1 MKSLKRLNKKIKTIN
16 DPDGGDG
23 LVSYILDVI
32 YDYLEMDPVGLVVE
46 FGAHTGENG
55 IFSDFLIKDGHK
67 AILIE
72 ADKNQF
78 EDLVDKYKDNSNVI
92 CINKLIDIEGPNA
105 LDQILSKAQ
114 VPKIFDLLLIDVDSI
129 DYQIWE
135 SVNEYKPL
143 LAVIEFNETYG
154 PNLKRI
160 HNIELNKWSARRN
173 KHSVEEYVGSSS
185 IAGSSLRSINELSK
199 SKGYML
205 LTYTRNNAFFIKEEL
220 FHLFHLQEVDINT
233 DFIKTT
239 FNIPNRVLSTR
250 DLFRK
255 FLRFGFFK
263 TFLRQHIRDPKVIRI
278 IKKWRNKWKI

>member
-1 MKSLKRLNKKIKTIN
+1 MKSLKRLNKQMKTIN
-16 DPDGGDG
+16 DPEGGDG
-23 LVSYILDVI
+23 LISYILEVI
-32 YDYLEMDPVGLVVE
+32 HEYLEMDPIKLVVE

-55 IFSDFLIKDGHK
+55 VFSDFLIKDGYK

-72 ADKNQF
+72 ADKDQF

-92 CINKLIDIEGPNA
+92 CINKLIDIEGPNT

-135 SVNEYKPL
+135 SVNKYKPL

-160 HNIELNKWSARRN
+160 HNIELNQWSARRN
-173 KHSVEEYVGSSS
+173 HSVGEYIGSSV

-239 FNIPNRVLSTR
+239 LNIPNRVLSSR
-250 DLFRK
+250 DLIKK
-255 FLRFGFFK
+255 FLRFGFIK
-263 TFLRQHIRDPKVIRI
+263 TFFLYRQQKRTGI
-278 IKKWRNKWKI
+278 IKKWRNIWKI

>member
-1 MKSLKRLNKKIKTIN
+1 MKTIN
-16 DPDGGDG
+16 DPEGGDG
-23 LVSYILDVI
+23 LISYILEVI
-32 YDYLEMDPVGLVVE
+32 HEYLEMDPIKLVVE

-55 IFSDFLIKDGHK
+55 VFSDFLIKDGYK

-72 ADKNQF
+72 ADKDQF

-92 CINKLIDIEGPNA
+92 CINKLIDIEGPNT

-135 SVNEYKPL
+135 SVNKYKPL

-160 HNIELNKWSARRN
+160 HNIELNQWSARRN
-173 KHSVEEYVGSSS
+173 HSVGEYIGSSV

-239 FNIPNRVLSTR
+239 LNIPNRVLSSR
-250 DLFRK
+250 DLIKK
-255 FLRFGFFK
+255 FLRFGFIK
-263 TFLRQHIRDPKVIRI
+263 TFFLYRQQKRTGI
-278 IKKWRNKWKI
+278 IKKWRNIWKI

>member
-1 MKSLKRLNKKIKTIN
+1 MKTIN

-23 LVSYILDVI
+23 LVSYILEVI
-32 YDYLEMDPVGLVVE
+32 YDYLEMDPIRLIVE

-55 IFSDFLIKDGHK
+55 VFSDFLIKDGHK

-72 ADKNQF
+72 ADKDQF

-92 CINKLIDIEGPNA
+92 CINKLIDIEGPNT

-135 SVNEYKPL
+135 SVNKYKPL

-160 HNIELNKWSARRN
+160 HNIELNQWSARRN
-173 KHSVEEYVGSSS
+173 HSVGEYIGSSV

-239 FNIPNRVLSTR
+239 LNIPNRVLSSR
-250 DLFRK
+250 DLIKK
-255 FLRFGFFK
+255 FLRFGFIK
-263 TFLRQHIRDPKVIRI
+263 TFFLYRQQKRTGI
-278 IKKWRNKWKI
+278 IKKWRNIWKI

>member
-16 DPDGGDG
+16 DPGGGDG

-32 YDYLEMDPVGLVVE
+32 YDYLETDPIRWVVE
-46 FGAHTGENG
+46 FGAHAEDNG
-55 IFSDFLIKDGHK
+55 VFLDFLIKDRYE
-67 AILIE
+67 ALLIE
-72 ADKNQF
+72 GDNNSFEALADQ
-78 EDLVDKYKDNSNVI
+78 YKDNDKVI
-92 CINKLIDIEGPNA
+92 CINEYVNYQGQNT
-105 LDQILSKAQ
+105 LDQILSKTEI
-114 VPKIFDLLLIDVDSI
+114 PKIFDVLLIDVDSI

-135 SVNEYKPL
+135 SLHEYKPL

-154 PNLKRI
+154 TSLERV
-160 HNIELNKWSARRN
+160 HNIEFNQWAARRN
-173 KHSVEEYVGSSS
+173 KISPGETIGSSS

-220 FHLFHLQEVDINT
+220 FHLFHLQEIDINT

-239 FNIPNRVLSTR
+239 LNIPNRVLSSR
-250 DLFRK
+250 DIIKK
-255 FLRFGFFK
+255 FLRFGFSK
-263 TFLRQHIRDPKVIRI
+263 TFLRQHKDPKIIRR

>member
-1 MKSLKRLNKKIKTIN
+1 MRSLSQLKKHVRPIQ

-23 LVSYILDVI
+23 LIVYILDII

-55 IFSDFLIKDGHK
+55 VFSDFLIKDGYK

-72 ADKNQF
+72 ADKDQF

-92 CINKLIDIEGPNA
+92 CINKLIDIEGSNT

-143 LAVIEFNETYG
+143 LAVVEFNETYG

-173 KHSVEEYVGSSS
+173 KHSVEEYVGSS
-185 IAGSSLRSINELSK
+185 EL
-199 SKGYML
+199 GHGDMY
-205 LTYTRNNAFFIKEEL
+205 
-220 FHLFHLQEVDINT
+220 HQ
-233 DFIKTT
+233 KTLEDWAK
-239 FNIPNRVLSTR
+239 FNINNRTKHDASISSGLAIMACN
-250 DLFRK
+250 K
-255 FLRFGFFK
+255 NK
-263 TFLRQHIRDPKVIRI
+263 YKPIRDRINKPISLGFKKYNNKGSFSKI
-278 IKKWRNKWKI
+278 IK